1 MQFNS
6 FLPCWNSELQ
16 VEIPDW
22 FPWGKDYQP
31 VSLNRFHD
39 EILRDIAASC
49 FDLDS
54 EFYFMASPLIGIA
67 GGLSREKYF
76 QDRPENTLHLGFLMV
91 FAYSEKLEKA
101 ILVSLNYFGI
111 KKAAEL
117 GLGITNCSIWR
128 NGVFEGKTKII
139 AIASDEPFYDGDEYL
154 SCLASTLR
162 EVKNVYRTAGLSF
175 FAEKLG
181 YERFLLEWENVNF
194 YDARVTEILSE
205 IEDEN
210 VKEIVGGS
218 PLIEFPPFFGLSLT
232 KTKGD

>member
-1 MQFNS
+1 MRFNS
-6 FLPCWNSELQ
+6 FLPCWNSELH

-39 EILRDIAASC
+39 ETLRDIAASC

-54 EFYFMASPLIGIA
+54 EFYFMASPLVGVA

-76 QDRPENTLHLGFLMV
+76 QNRPENTLHLGFLMV
-91 FAYSEKLEKA
+91 FAYSEKIEKA
-101 ILVSLNYFGI
+101 ILVSLNNFGRT
-111 KKAAEL
+111 KAGEL
-117 GLGITNCSIWR
+117 GLGLTSCSVWR
-128 NGVFEGKTKII
+128 SGVFEGKIKIVVL
-139 AIASDEPFYDGDEYL
+139 ASNEPFYDCDEYL
-154 SCLASTLR
+154 KCLASTLH
-162 EVKNVYRTAGLSF
+162 EVKDIYRSSGLSF

-181 YERFLLEWENVNF
+181 YERFWLDWENVNF

-205 IEDEN
+205 IEDED

-218 PLIEFPPFFGLSLT
+218 PLIDFPPFFGLSLT
-232 KTKGD
+232 KTK